1 MCTTW
6 MAGVHDDTEKALD
19 PLELESK
26 VVVSYWMLGVVTE
39 LRSSARTAN
48 VLDH

>member
-1 MCTTW
+1 

-48 VLDH
+48 VLNH